1 MSQQPL
7 KTLPDLDQVDTSN
20 VQGDIYP
27 GFPKR
32 NEDFLFF
39 VIRDQAKFKQ
49 ALKNPDF
56 KPTTTADVFV
66 LRQEIKDAKSRQAV
80 GLVPMALMNIAFSR
94 NGLNALGIAE
104 SLNQTDSD
112 DPFEQGQ
119 LDNAERLGDP
129 GQIGPGGFDPHWDQE
144 FKSRID
150 GVFLVAGESIES
162 VNGKVAKIQAIFGD
176 SIGEVLRFSG
186 AVRSGANKGHEH
198 FGWYIFL
205 DLPGII
211 ICGHDGD
218 PVSTTARPEWAREG
232 SYLAFR
238 KLKQLVPEF
247 HQFLVENPVPEVLD
261 CKHGS
266 ELQGARFFGRW
277 PTGTP
282 IQLAPSNDNP
292 EIGKNPL
299 LNNKFDYP
307 GDMGDAGQTA
317 CPYSAHIRKTNPRSD
332 LPLFKVARARLVRA
346 GIPYGPE
353 LDENEKTKHTT
364 EKDRGLAF
372 VCYQSYLNDGF
383 QFVQRLWANDATF
396 VQGRDVK
403 PGFDP
408 IVGQNLGQPRGTMG
422 TSKGFQAELPQDF
435 VVSRGGEYFFSPS
448 IQALKTRFV
457 DT

>member
-1 MSQQPL
+1 MKNLSL
-7 KTLPDLDQVDTSN
+7 
-20 VQGDIYP
+20 

-56 KPTTTADVFV
+56 KPTTTADVLA
-66 LRQEIKDAKSRQAV
+66 LRRKIKDAKAQQAV

-94 NGLNALGIAE
+94 NGLNALGIKE
-104 SLNQTDSD
+104 SLNQTDPD

-129 GQIGPGGFDPHWDQE
+129 GQIGPGGFETHWDQE

-150 GVFLVAGESIES
+150 GVFLVAG
-162 VNGKVAKIQAIFGD
+162 V
-176 SIGEVLRFSG
+176 
-186 AVRSGANKGHEH
+186 
-198 FGWYIFL
+198 
-205 DLPGII
+205 I

-218 PVSTTARPEWAREG
+218 PVSATARPEWAREG

-247 HQFLVENPVPEVLD
+247 HQFLIDNPVPEVPDRAPVQL
-261 CKHGS
+261 
-266 ELQGARFFGRW
+266 
-277 PTGTP
+277 TP
-282 IQLAPSNDNP
+282 LYDNP
-292 EIGKNPL
+292 EIGK
-299 LNNKFDYP
+299 NNKFDYP
-307 GDMGDAGQTA
+307 GDTGDAGQSA
-317 CPYSAHIRKTNPRSD
+317 CPYSAHLRKTNSRSD
-332 LPLFKVARARLVRA
+332 LPLFKVARARLIRA

-353 LDENEKTKHTT
+353 LDETEKTKHTT
-364 EKDRGLAF
+364 EKDRGPAF
-372 VCYQSYLNDGF
+372 VCYQSYLNNGS

-408 IVGQNLGQPRGTMG
+408 LIGQNLGQPRGTMG

-448 IQALKTRFV
+448 IQALKT
-457 DT
+457 